1 MKAIACIGLALTA
14 GLLAASGANAAP
26 AEKLGSV
33 SFPNTCSEAVQPR
46 LQRAVALL
54 HSFWWSEGDTA
65 FREVLV
71 EDPSCAIAGWGIA
84 ALAIG
89 NPYATGPTPDGAK
102 RAQEAIAQ
110 ARAIGAK
117 SERERGYIEAAAAYY
132 DNFAERPH
140 AARLR
145 SMADAFEALAKQY
158 PDEETQIF
166 SAIYLISTQPPADKT
181 FARAMRGA
189 AILEAQFP
197 KHQDHP
203 GVAHYLIHAYDY
215 PAIPTKG

>member
-1 MKAIACIGLALTA
+1 MVRLLPRSALVIAFSAAALS
-14 GLLAASGANAAP
+14 AAWADP
-26 AEKLGSV
+26 AEKRGKGPFANS
-33 SFPNTCSEAVQPR
+33 CSEAVQPR

-117 SERERGYIEAAAAYY
+117 SERERG
-132 DNFAERPH
+132 
-140 AARLR
+140 
-145 SMADAFEALAKQY
+145 
-158 PDEETQIF
+158 
-166 SAIYLISTQPPADKT
+166 
-181 FARAMRGA
+181 
-189 AILEAQFP
+189 
-197 KHQDHP
+197 
-203 GVAHYLIHAYDY
+203 
-215 PAIPTKG
+215 